1 MKGQSV
7 EKIKDSEFDS
17 LLLAKLL
24 KEINKLEK
32 RKKT

>member
-7 EKIKDSEFDS
+7 EKIKDSEVDS
-17 LLLAKLL
+17 LLLAELL

-32 RKKT
+32 RKKI